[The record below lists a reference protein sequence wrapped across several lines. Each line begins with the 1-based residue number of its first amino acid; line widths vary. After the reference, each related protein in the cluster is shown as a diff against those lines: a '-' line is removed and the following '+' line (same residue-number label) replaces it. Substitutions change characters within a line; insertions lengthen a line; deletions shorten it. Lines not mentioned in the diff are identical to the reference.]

1 MLDAGGE
8 AMLAVPGN
16 GKSLPLH
23 VAAWHSPSPAVVA
36 LLLAR
41 GPAAA
46 LRAEDR
52 YGLTPLARAERDNKG
67 PGAVEIAAEIAA
79 LLRAAMQ

>member
-1 MLDAGGE
+1 MIDAGGE

-41 GPAAA
+41 GPAGA
-46 LRAEDR
+46 LRAEDE
-52 YGLTPLARAERDNKG
+52 YGHTPLYLAERGNDG
-67 PGAVEIAAEIAA
+67 PGAAEIKA
-79 LLRAAMQ
+79 LIRAAM